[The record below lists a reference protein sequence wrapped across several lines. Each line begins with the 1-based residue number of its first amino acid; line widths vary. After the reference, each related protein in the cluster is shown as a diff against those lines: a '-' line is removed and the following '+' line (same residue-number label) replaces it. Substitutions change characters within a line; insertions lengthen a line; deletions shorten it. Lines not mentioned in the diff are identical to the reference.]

1 MSPSCAVCEKAGDKM
16 KLCGQ
21 CKDRCYCSPEC
32 QRLDWKTHKT
42 WCQKNA
48 GKIDQ
53 RVNQTLKVVGKGID
67 PAELFAEHPCCKYV
81 AVIDGKGAGVI
92 ASDFIPAGEII
103 VRDQHILCI
112 TGDELGLS
120 DIWSESN
127 KPPAKFDRQHELI
140 KEKFE
145 RLSES
150 DQAKVLSL
158 EDMQTNNK
166 LTRAI
171 VDRLFKEGA
180 IKSSW
185 EKLYTLTSVP
195 SAHVSEVQDAGYK
208 SPEGVFKTN
217 SLPVGDSNSVGLFPL
232 ISRFNHS
239 CCPNA
244 SYRWNHDVQSQV
256 VQAMRDIQA
265 GEEICVTYFHANF
278 MTSDTRQKRT
288 MMGWGFKCQ
297 CEACECPGL
306 QEVRELVRS
315 MDDGNM
321 TDDDMTALIGAEKM
335 ALIEKSI
342 ATNERRQRLAALNT
356 RLNTAS
362 SLRMVKQIVEE
373 MEGLYCK
380 EKILPHLLVESQIAL
395 DLIQAH
401 VGFGGPEVAKWCQAL
416 YDKER
421 LLEGETHPK
430 TRKVK
435 QWLSRTPSV
444 MEVVNY
450 ANGNW

>member
-1 MSPSCAVCEKAGDKM
+1 MQLGFSADFTRCTMSPSCAVCEKAGDKM

-150 DQAKVLSL
+150 DQAKVRSKCTVLDTIM
-158 EDMQTNNK
+158 EVNN
-166 LTRAI
+166 
-171 VDRLFKEGA
+171 
-180 IKSSW
+180 W
-185 EKLYTLTSVP
+185 
-195 SAHVSEVQDAGYK
+195 
-208 SPEGVFKTN
+208 
-217 SLPVGDSNSVGLFPL
+217 
-232 ISRFNHS
+232 
-239 CCPNA
+239 
-244 SYRWNHDVQSQV
+244 
-256 VQAMRDIQA
+256 
-265 GEEICVTYFHANF
+265 
-278 MTSDTRQKRT
+278 
-288 MMGWGFKCQ
+288 
-297 CEACECPGL
+297 
-306 QEVRELVRS
+306 
-315 MDDGNM
+315 
-321 TDDDMTALIGAEKM
+321 
-335 ALIEKSI
+335 
-342 ATNERRQRLAALNT
+342 
-356 RLNTAS
+356 
-362 SLRMVKQIVEE
+362 
-373 MEGLYCK
+373 
-380 EKILPHLLVESQIAL
+380 
-395 DLIQAH
+395 
-401 VGFGGPEVAKWCQAL
+401 
-416 YDKER
+416 
-421 LLEGETHPK
+421 LLETNHFSANSRSATSMLM
-430 TRKVK
+430 TRRSISLKNNHRATTGIERFYV
-435 QWLSRTPSV
+435 
-444 MEVVNY
+444 
-450 ANGNW
+450 